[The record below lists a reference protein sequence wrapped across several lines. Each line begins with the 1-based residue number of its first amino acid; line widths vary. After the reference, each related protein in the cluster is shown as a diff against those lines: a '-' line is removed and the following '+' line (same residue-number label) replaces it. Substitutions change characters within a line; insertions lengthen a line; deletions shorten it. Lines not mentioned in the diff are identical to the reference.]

1 MSTANYELKRLP
13 YIRPSSQLPEII
25 MSPSGIKPIMRAIKE
40 KTSQRKITYQD
51 NRIAALKKQL
61 VYYKEI
67 TETVREPFIILT
79 NELYVVSANRAFYK
93 KFKVSKKETEGRR
106 MYELGENQWD
116 SPELRELLE
125 HILPKRRILNAY
137 EITLDFPLLGR
148 RTMLLNAR
156 QVDSK
161 QLILLAVEDI
171 TTQKL
176 LKLDTDNMTK
186 NLVKQRDQ
194 LQKLNDAKDEFIMLA
209 SHQLRTPATAVKQYV
224 GLLTQGYA
232 GKVSKEQIKMLNVA
246 YKSNE
251 RQLDIIEDLLRVAK
265 VDAGKVYLEKT
276 SYDIGHQIEIA
287 MKAQAMLFK
296 SRGQTITYDPPSE
309 QVYVYGDSKLILM
322 VIENILD
329 NAGKYSLDGKDV
341 KISIKQGAAYTTI
354 AIQDSGV
361 GIRKADINKL
371 FGKFVRIDN
380 QLTASV
386 RGTGLGLYW
395 AKKILDLHNGSI
407 EVTSTVNKGS
417 TFTVKTPTEA

>member
-1 MSTANYELKRLP
+1 MTAISK
-13 YIRPSSQLPEII
+13 
-25 MSPSGIKPIMRAIKE
+25 
-40 KTSQRKITYQD
+40 KTNQSKTTAKD

-67 TETVREPFIILT
+67 TETVREPFIIL
-79 NELYVVSANRAFYK
+79 NKDLYVVSANPAFYRM
-93 KFKVSKKETEGRR
+93 FKVNKKETEGRR
-106 MYELGENQWD
+106 MYELGDNQWD

-125 HILPKRRILNAY
+125 YVLPKQRILKDY
-137 EITLDFPLLGR
+137 EISLNFPLLGPK
-148 RTMLLNAR
+148 TMLLNAR

-176 LKLDTDNMTK
+176 LKLNAEKMTT
-186 NLVKQRDQ
+186 NLLMQRDK

-224 GLLTQGYA
+224 GMLTQGYA
-232 GKVSKEQIKMLNVA
+232 GEVSKEQIALLDIA

-265 VDAGKVYLEKT
+265 VDAGKVYLEKS
-276 SYDIGHQIEIA
+276 SYDLGQLIETAI
-287 MKAQAMLFK
+287 KTQAVLFK
-296 SRGQTITYDPPSE
+296 SRGQTIIYSPPAE
-309 QVYVYGDSKLILM
+309 HIYVYCDSKLILM

-329 NAGKYSLDGKDV
+329 NAGKYSLDGKQI
-341 KISIKQGAAYTTI
+341 KISVEQETVYTVI
-354 AIQDSGV
+354 SIEDQGV
-361 GIRKADINKL
+361 GIRQADIKKL

-380 QLTASV
+380 QLSASV

-395 AKKILDLHNGSI
+395 AKKILDLHDGSI
-407 EVTSTVNKGS
+407 EVTSKINRGS
-417 TFTVKTPTEA
+417 TFTVRTPTREEQKQTVPIIL

>member
-1 MSTANYELKRLP
+1 MTAINKK
-13 YIRPSSQLPEII
+13 SDQSKII
-25 MSPSGIKPIMRAIKE
+25 DK
-40 KTSQRKITYQD
+40 D

-67 TETVREPFIILT
+67 TETVREAFIILT

-93 KFKVSKKETEGRR
+93 MFKVNKKETEGRR

-125 HILPKRRILNAY
+125 HILPKRRVLQAY

-148 RTMLLNAR
+148 KTMLLNAR

-171 TTQKL
+171 TDQKI
-176 LKLDTDNMTK
+176 LKLDSEKMTN
-186 NLVKQRDQ
+186 NLLEQRDQ

-224 GLLTQGYA
+224 SMLTQGYA
-232 GKVSKEQIKMLNVA
+232 GKVSKEQVKMLDIA

-251 RQLDIIEDLLRVAK
+251 RQLNIIEDLLRVAK
-265 VDAGKVYLEKT
+265 VDAGKVYLEKS
-276 SYDIGHQIEIA
+276 SYDIGLQIETA
-287 MKAQAMLFK
+287 MKTQAALFK
-296 SRGQTITYDPPSE
+296 SRGQTIIYSPPE
-309 QVYVYGDSKLILM
+309 ERIYVYGDSRLILM

-329 NAGKYSLDGKDV
+329 NAGKYSPDGKQV
-341 KISIKQGAAYTTI
+341 KINIEQGDTHTVI
-354 AIQDSGV
+354 SIQDYGV
-361 GIRKADINKL
+361 GIRQVDIKKL

-380 QLTASV
+380 QLSASV
-386 RGTGLGLYW
+386 AGTGLGLYW
-395 AKKILDLHNGSI
+395 AKKILDLHDGSI
-407 EVTSTVNKGS
+407 EVTSKVNEGS
-417 TFTVKTPTEA
+417 TFSVKTPTGEAPPPALRAVL